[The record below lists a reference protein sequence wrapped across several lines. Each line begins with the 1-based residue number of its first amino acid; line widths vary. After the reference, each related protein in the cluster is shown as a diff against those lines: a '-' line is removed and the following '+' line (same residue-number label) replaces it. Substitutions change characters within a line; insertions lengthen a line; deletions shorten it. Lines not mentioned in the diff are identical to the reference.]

1 MKDRLNAWLSRAVHG
16 LWFGQNQAAGALALA
31 LSPLGTLTRRHARRA
46 RQAIEE
52 LAPPD
57 PPVLVIGNL
66 LAGGTGKTPLV
77 IAVAQALRARGVRL
91 GLLCSG
97 YGAARTDARLV
108 SPTDD
113 PVEHGDE
120 AVLLAAESGAPVAAG
135 RRRDQALA
143 CLLAGHPD
151 LDLVIADDGLQH
163 RWLPR
168 SLELVVFD
176 RRGLGNGRLLPAG
189 PLREPL
195 PEGGRL
201 AAIALNDAETP
212 TGIHP
217 SQCFRFTVQP
227 IGFARVDGSEQ
238 LSAKQFRE
246 RVADD
251 HLTAL
256 AGIGEPARFHASL
269 AACGIHP
276 RSRLSLPDHA
286 RISPATLEAIRTPYI
301 VMTGKDAVK
310 CRGFADQRCW
320 VLRVAAQAD
329 PALIDWL
336 LRELPRGNKTA

>member
-1 MKDRLNAWLSRAVHG
+1 VTGRVKTWLGRAVHA
-16 LWFGQNQAAGALALA
+16 LWFGQGPSVSALALA
-31 LSPLGTLTRRHARRA
+31 LSPLGKLTRRHARIA
-46 RQAIEE
+46 RQAIEQ
-52 LAPPD
+52 LPRPD

-77 IAVAQALRARGVRL
+77 IAVAQALQTRGLRL

-97 YGAARTDARLV
+97 YGAARADARLV
-108 SPTDD
+108 RPTDD

-120 AVLLAAESGAPVAAG
+120 AVLLAMETGAPVAAG

-143 CLLAGHPD
+143 CLLAGYPD

-195 PEGGRL
+195 PAGGQL

-217 SQCFRFTVQP
+217 TRCFRFTVEP
-227 IGFARVDGSEQ
+227 TSFARADGSEQ
-238 LSAKQFRE
+238 ISTRQFRD
-246 RVADD
+246 RVAGD

-256 AGIGEPARFHASL
+256 AGIGEPARFFESL
-269 AACGIHP
+269 ATCGIHP
-276 RSRLSLPDHA
+276 QTRLSLPDHA
-286 RISPATLEAIRTPYI
+286 PIGRATLGAIQSPHI
-301 VMTGKDAVK
+301 VMTAKDAVK

-320 VLRVAAQAD
+320 VLRVAARVD

-336 LRELPRGNKTA
+336 LRDLLRGNKTA